1 MSEVP
6 LITERTVD
14 TNKASTLQVQYQY
27 QQYYHHK
34 RNREWTPR
42 TVTTK
47 DISEEQKQ
55 YVRDLV
61 D

>member
-14 TNKASTLQVQYQY
+14 TNKTSTLEVQYH
-27 QQYYHHK
+27 QQQNHHK